1 MGEFPADFFN
11 KSILE
16 DGASTAVETRREE
29 DAEDV
34 GATWPQ
40 LCPHARP
47 QKAKTKSFLI
57 RAILI
62 RYNST
67 LAEEPLSLI
76 SYVRLHWPDSES

>member
-11 KSILE
+11 KSMLE

-40 LCPHARP
+40 LWP
-47 QKAKTKSFLI
+47 QVNPQNAKTRIFLI
-57 RAILI
+57 RAIFI

-67 LAEEPLSLI
+67 LDDDLLSLI
-76 SYVRLHWPDSES
+76 S